1 MLASTIRRPKEL
13 VGIMLRCSPGSTR
26 VELLKGRDFGRDGAL
41 DSWDLS
47 ECGLKALPEE
57 FCMMLD
63 GNQLK
68 SLPESFGNVT
78 VGRFLNLQYNE
89 LQSLPESFGNI
100 AVGGNVLL
108 RGNELQSPPESF
120 GNITV
125 GENLHLEDNPL
136 QSCPGS
142 FRNVKGSVHK

>member
-100 AVGGNVLL
+100 KVRENL
-108 RGNELQSPPESF
+108 RLQRNQLQSLPPRDLWEHHSESF
-120 GNITV
+120 
-125 GENLHLEDNPL
+125 
-136 QSCPGS
+136 S
-142 FRNVKGSVHK
+142 